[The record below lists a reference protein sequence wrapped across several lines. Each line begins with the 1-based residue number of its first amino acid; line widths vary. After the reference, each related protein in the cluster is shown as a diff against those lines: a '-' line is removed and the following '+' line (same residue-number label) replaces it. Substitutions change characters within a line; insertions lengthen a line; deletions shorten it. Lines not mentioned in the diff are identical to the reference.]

1 MILKKTCFI
10 HHLANNSNNT
20 LNNQEFSVILEG
32 LNTYSKHNL
41 FALWNEWPNQR
52 EKPELCFS
60 VLYICSNKIFPFVI
74 SKKYSQL
81 KQKLSLSYA

>member
-1 MILKKTCFI
+1 MT
-10 HHLANNSNNT
+10 
-20 LNNQEFSVILEG
+20 Q
-32 LNTYSKHNL
+32 SKGK
-41 FALWNEWPNQR
+41 AWTV
-52 EKPELCFS
+52 FS